1 MKYGHT
7 NRGVSGAFYPQ
18 SAIVGVNAQGGPCLC
33 RSAENSLLRGG
44 SLRNSH
50 L

>member
-7 NRGVSGAFYPQ
+7 NRGVSGALYPQ
-18 SAIVGVNAQGGPCLC
+18 SAIVGVTTYLGLGLC
-33 RSAENSLLRGG
+33 RRAENALLRSG
-44 SLRNSH
+44 SLRNSY